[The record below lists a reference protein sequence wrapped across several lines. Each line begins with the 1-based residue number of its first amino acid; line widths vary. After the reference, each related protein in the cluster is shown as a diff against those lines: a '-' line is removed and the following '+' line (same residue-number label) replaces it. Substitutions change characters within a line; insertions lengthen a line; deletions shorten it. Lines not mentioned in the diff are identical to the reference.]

1 MSKHIIVLGMHRGG
15 TSLVA
20 NLLHRWGAY
29 AGQAQQLLA
38 ADQNNQ
44 QGYWEYLPLIQL
56 NQQLLNSVGASWFI
70 PPGQDEEKAIENLA
84 ADPGY
89 KRRAEQLLAEMRK
102 GGQDWFWKDPRLTI
116 LLPFWKK
123 MWGEAI
129 YVVTVRH
136 PLEIAMSLRKRDRL
150 PISASLL
157 IWQQYMLEALRQTEG
172 SKDRIFISYEN
183 LINTPVE
190 QCHRLAS
197 LIDRA
202 CEYERDREPLV
213 GSMVEAIN
221 TELRHNISR
230 IPFSDVPQATR
241 EQKALYLFL
250 NELAED
256 RAEPFEQ
263 LSVELYPGWKEYLQ
277 TFDAL
282 SKLWQQFQGREQLLL
297 SLITKAHREV
307 FGL

>member
-29 AGQAQQLLA
+29 AGQAHQLLA
-38 ADQNNQ
+38 ADQNNL
-44 QGYWEYLPLIQL
+44 QGYWEYLPLIQF

-70 PPGQDEEKAIENLA
+70 PPGVDEEKAIENLA
-84 ADPGY
+84 ADPVY

-102 GGQDWFWKDPRLTI
+102 GGQDWLWKDPRLAV
-116 LLPFWKK
+116 LLSFWKK

-157 IWQQYMLEALRQTEG
+157 IWQHYMLEALRQTEG

-190 QCHRLAS
+190 QCQRLAS
-197 LIDRA
+197 FIDRA
-202 CEYERDREPLV
+202 CEYERDRESLV
-213 GSMVEAIN
+213 GNMVGAIN
-221 TELRHNISR
+221 TQLRHNISS

-241 EQKALYLFL
+241 EQKALYLYL
-250 NELAED
+250 NEMAQD

>member
-29 AGQAQQLLA
+29 AGQSQQLLA
-38 ADQNNQ
+38 ADQNNI
-44 QGYWEYLPLIQL
+44 QGYWEYVPLIQF

-70 PPGQDEEKAIENLA
+70 PPGRDEEKALENLA
-84 ADPGY
+84 TDPGS

-116 LLPFWKK
+116 LLSFWKQ
-123 MWGEAI
+123 MWGEPI

-136 PLEIAMSLRKRDRL
+136 PLEIAISLRKRDRL

-157 IWQQYMLEALRQTEG
+157 IWQQYMVQALRQTEG
-172 SKDRIFISYEN
+172 SKHRIFISYEK
-183 LINTPVE
+183 LLNTPVE

-197 LIDRA
+197 FIDSA

-213 GSMVEAIN
+213 GNMVGAIN
-221 TELRHNISR
+221 TDLRHNISR
-230 IPFSDVPQATR
+230 LPFSDVPQATQ
-241 EQKALYLFL
+241 EQKALYIFL
-250 NELAED
+250 NEMAED
-256 RAEPFEQ
+256 RVEPFEQ